1 MDALPISSTKID
13 KSFPGTPQVSS
24 PSGAASALI
33 VEAPVGQIVT
43 PTLSIPGDFHI
54 HVAQYRPTDRPIE
67 DRFSLDF
74 DAEKTRLIL
83 GVYDGHGGP
92 ETADHISKVLPPL
105 LLERSPSEHAQ
116 IFEELDH
123 SILLK
128 FKQDHLFL
136 RRKSFDWIHNAQL
149 VKSGSTALVIDIDL
163 QSLSATYANAGDC
176 RLVVCDLNSG
186 RLDPLLQTND
196 LNMKTSLE
204 RDRLVYEHPN
214 EDQIIVGDR
223 LFGRLMCTR
232 GFGDGYYKL
241 PRGLFGNSQHRK
253 YIDTL
258 SAIERPGK
266 IPMNKQYASLF
277 YGYKTPPYITATP
290 ETGTYQ
296 LEKGNIVILATDG
309 LWDLISSEEATR
321 ILLQGVAECEDNL
334 PCYLLENIKAKTS
347 PGDDITVIVFK
358 I

>member
-1 MDALPISSTKID
+1 MVNI
-13 KSFPGTPQVSS
+13 
-24 PSGAASALI
+24 
-33 VEAPVGQIVT
+33 VGQTIT
-43 PTLSIPGDFHI
+43 PTLSIPDTLQIHI
-54 HVAQYRPTDRPIE
+54 AQYQPTERPIE
-67 DRFSLDF
+67 DRFSVDLTD
-74 DAEKTRLIL
+74 DGTRLII

-105 LLERSPSEHAQ
+105 LLEHPPSEHGQ
-116 IFEELDH
+116 KFEELDH

-128 FKQDHLFL
+128 FKQDHSFL
-136 RRKSFDWIHNAQL
+136 RRRSLDWVHNAQL
-149 VKSGSTALVIDIDL
+149 IKSGSTALIIDIDL

-176 RLVVCDLNSG
+176 RLVVCDPNSG
-186 RLDPLLQTND
+186 GPHPLLQTDD
-196 LNMKTSLE
+196 LNVKNSSE
-204 RDRLVYEHPN
+204 RKRLIYEHPK
-214 EDQIIVGDR
+214 EDQVIVGDR

-258 SAIERPGK
+258 SSIERQGK
-266 IPMNKQYASLF
+266 VAMNAQYASLF

-321 ILLQGVAECEDNL
+321 ILLEGVAECKDDL
-334 PCYLLENIKAKTS
+334 ARYLLETVKAKTT
-347 PGDDITVIVFK
+347 PGDDVTVIIFK
-358 I
+358 V